1 MISLAFTAVSPMVGS
16 SFIFACVMVKKLRQK
31 MKLAYATAT
40 ATERDASKGRL
51 GLGFRTG
58 EGRSTGEECGLGPSL
73 KSISCES
80 VGGTTR
86 RASCVRG
93 RCDGEKGLG
102 PSPLRIDRCC
112 DEKDRSEWESARPV
126 VCTGSVFSDENPA

>member
-1 MISLAFTAVSPMVGS
+1 MVGS

-51 GLGFRTG
+51 GFRTG

-80 VGGTTR
+80 VGGATR

-126 VCTGSVFSDENPA
+126 VCTDSVFSDEKPA